1 MLNIT
6 SAIKIDINSM
16 LDTMGIGYCIVTR
29 DGRNAIPINDP
40 VSQKSVLF
48 EANFP
53 LGTNLRYLRFIRG
66 RDTMDG
72 RAVCKAGIRSARR
85 LSAASRPEDP
95 CQPARSGH

>member
-40 VSQKSVLF
+40 VSQKSLLNLF
-48 EANFP
+48 D
-53 LGTNLRYLRFIRG
+53 R
-66 RDTMDG
+66 
-72 RAVCKAGIRSARR
+72 
-85 LSAASRPEDP
+85 
-95 CQPARSGH
+95 